1 MDQFHVAL
9 LPIGW
14 GGKAP
19 MSHHW
24 QPMGDLRLVS
34 CSDQIALGRETN
46 RFLAEALAAHPGR
59 FVALAV
65 GDSTLPLYAHL
76 DELGPSWAGR
86 SIMPVDELVP
96 PPADTGSRFSARL
109 AAALPETLR
118 SRLVPIQVDEDPEL
132 AAIALEARLRA
143 EGLAA
148 VVLGLGPDG
157 HVAFNQPPTPV
168 DARTRVVPLAP
179 RQPVPAGGCRTV
191 EVGADDRC
199 HHRSRRR
206 VRSRHRLGSRQD
218 GGARSAPERAG
229 GPGLAGQLAAPS
241 SPPERG
247 DRAANVRRG
256 IKRRVRPA
264 SSRSA
269 SCGW

>member
-1 MDQFHVAL
+1 
-9 LPIGW
+9 
-14 GGKAP
+14 

-65 GDSTLPLYAHL
+65 GDS
-76 DELGPSWAGR
+76 SWAGR
-86 SIMPVDELVP
+86 SIITVDELVP
-96 PPADTGSRFSARL
+96 PPADTGRRFSARL

-179 RQPVPAGGCRTV
+179 ANLF
-191 EVGADDRC
+191 
-199 HHRSRRR
+199 
-206 VRSRHRLGSRQD
+206 RLGAVEPSK
-218 GGARSAPERAG
+218 SALTIGVTTVLAAG
-229 GPGLAGQLAAPS
+229 SVLIIASGPGKTEALDQLRNGPEDPAWPATWLRRHPRLS
-241 SPPERG
+241 VAIGPPT
-247 DRAANVRRG
+247 
-256 IKRRVRPA
+256 
-264 SSRSA
+264 
-269 SCGW
+269 

>member
-1 MDQFHVAL
+1 
-9 LPIGW
+9 
-14 GGKAP
+14 

-86 SIMPVDELVP
+86 SIITVDELVP
-96 PPADTGSRFSARL
+96 PPADTGRRFSARL

-179 RQPVPAGGCRTV
+179 ANLF
-191 EVGADDRC
+191 
-199 HHRSRRR
+199 
-206 VRSRHRLGSRQD
+206 RLGAVEPSK
-218 GGARSAPERAG
+218 SALTIGVTTVLAAG
-229 GPGLAGQLAAPS
+229 SVLIIASGPGKTEALDQLRNGPEDPAWPATWLRRHPRLS
-241 SPPERG
+241 VAIGPPT
-247 DRAANVRRG
+247 
-256 IKRRVRPA
+256 
-264 SSRSA
+264 
-269 SCGW
+269 